1 MGLKPVTVNSSSP
14 MKHDTRNCFGAG
26 HFEYVGLK
34 RKIVPIKPSPS
45 IDYIHT
51 NIKLVARID
60 VLTFLMNTTMNK
72 KGELMSKNEEIP
84 DTSISNEIGNA
95 VLTLLGEGETLNVQ
109 SLIVTLEETI
119 RTLNKQSYG
128 KEDIPAIEMAANL
141 IKKFI

>member
-1 MGLKPVTVNSSSP
+1 
-14 MKHDTRNCFGAG
+14 
-26 HFEYVGLK
+26 
-34 RKIVPIKPSPS
+34 
-45 IDYIHT
+45 
-51 NIKLVARID
+51 
-60 VLTFLMNTTMNK
+60 
-72 KGELMSKNEEIP
+72 MSTNEEIP